1 MSKTKRLV
9 HQLNNKEYNT
19 LHSYLVKSEAKKSA
33 DLLKHFRLN
42 KLNDEEI
49 KLNLEVNSN
58 AYYTLRSRLNE
69 KIESHILHV
78 MTSPRTTILKQVAGI
93 NEILFTKSRTIA
105 LASFKKLEKELRDYD
120 LSNELTLVYRAV
132 KKLMIHHP
140 HYYKYSQLYNKHIS
154 YMIAVDKVEDNL
166 ADYFKRYSNHR
177 LEYLK
182 DEDFSFEVIT
192 DEINSISA
200 NYESHRLS
208 VYESLN
214 KIFHQL
220 FIEDFNPSNKSL
232 IYEIEKQFIWVE
244 DIFKS
249 YKLDVTYQNL
259 FWVIKYLKI
268 LFFYQQDKSH
278 KGISKLLDDLKEN
291 QDTLITNY
299 GLFTF
304 TGYYYNIKLDHYK
317 KEERLEEIYLENKY
331 GFDDLELNADDK
343 INYSLYYAYLA
354 IGCYHSN
361 HFEEGMIFLQ
371 KVMDKVNLA
380 NYIQFQIDLKLLE
393 CLFFYKLG
401 MTKDLQQTTNNIRR
415 HIRLQG
421 KNDNPYANELLRL
434 FNSTLSQIDIVKK
447 QKKITNYT
455 TTFNNEPRP
464 LHSPIYSLYL
474 KPEDFDVVSNEQLH

>member
-1 MSKTKRLV
+1 
-9 HQLNNKEYNT
+9 
-19 LHSYLVKSEAKKSA
+19 
-33 DLLKHFRLN
+33 
-42 KLNDEEI
+42 
-49 KLNLEVNSN
+49 
-58 AYYTLRSRLNE
+58 
-69 KIESHILHV
+69 
-78 MTSPRTTILKQVAGI
+78 
-93 NEILFTKSRTIA
+93 
-105 LASFKKLEKELRDYD
+105 
-120 LSNELTLVYRAV
+120 
-132 KKLMIHHP
+132 
-140 HYYKYSQLYNKHIS
+140 
-154 YMIAVDKVEDNL
+154 MIAVDKVEDNL
-166 ADYFKRYSNHR
+166 ADYFKRYSNYR
-177 LEYLK
+177 LEYSK

-304 TGYYYNIKLDHYK
+304 TGYYYNIKLNYYK

-343 INYSLYYAYLA
+343 INYSLYYTYLA

-361 HFEEGMIFLQ
+361 HFQEGMIFLE
-371 KVMDKVNLA
+371 KVVDKVNLA

-401 MTKDLQQTTNNIRR
+401 MTKELQQTTNNIRR

-421 KNDNPYANELLRL
+421 KNDNLYSNELLRL

-447 QKKITNYT
+447 QKKITNYI

-474 KPEDFDVVSNEQLH
+474 KPEDFDVVSHEQLH